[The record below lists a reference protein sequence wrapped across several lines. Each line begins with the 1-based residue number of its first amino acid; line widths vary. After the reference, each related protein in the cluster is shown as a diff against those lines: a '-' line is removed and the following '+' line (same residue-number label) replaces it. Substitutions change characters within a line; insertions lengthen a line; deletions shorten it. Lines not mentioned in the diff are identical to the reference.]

1 MEATQAQ
8 GELNRLAKT
17 SGLGPNRAA
26 AIWVGIDPT
35 LGYSLQYLL
44 NVKAGT
50 NGLSS
55 QGAANV
61 IAGTNGLAL
70 RGALSTIPTPP

>member
-1 MEATQAQ
+1 MPGMETQ

-26 AIWVGIDPT
+26 AIWCALDPN

-44 NVKAGT
+44 NFKAGT
-50 NGLSS
+50 VGLSS
-55 QGAANV
+55 QGAANA
-61 IAGTNGLAL
+61 IAGTRGLAL
-70 RGALSTIPTPP
+70 PGALGAIPTPP